1 MRAAFLILLLANLG
15 FFAWWRYG
23 SPPDAAADPA
33 PLARQIDPEKLK
45 IVAPKDLPPPAP
57 PKPVAAVKPETPP
70 PPPAAPAV
78 ALKCMEWG
86 SFTIADAPRAEK
98 ALEPLALGAR
108 LGQRRTEESAGW
120 WVFIPPQARVPNAR
134 QTALKKAAELRALG
148 VEDYFI
154 VQEEGQH
161 RWALSLGVFR
171 TEDAARARLA
181 VLRAQGVRS
190 AVVGA
195 RETVV
200 AKVWLQ
206 VRGVDPALE
215 AKLKELTAQVES
227 TELRTC
233 P

>member
-1 MRAAFLILLLANLG
+1 MRTVFLILLLANLG

-57 PKPVAAVKPETPP
+57 PKPVAAVKPEP

-108 LGQRRTEESAGW
+108 LGQRRSEESAGW
-120 WVFIPPQARVPNAR
+120 WVFIPPQARAANAR
-134 QTALKKAAELRALG
+134 QAALKKAAELRALG

-200 AKVWLQ
+200 PKVWLQ

-215 AKLKELTAQVES
+215 AKLKELTMQVES